1 MGRVILVRHGQAS
14 FGAADYDQL
23 SPLGAEQGATTG
35 VALAARGLRPDLL
48 IQGGLRRHD
57 QTTRA
62 LVAGAGWADVPIRT
76 SLGWDE
82 IDHLGVMTAHG
93 ETPHHEDPRAFQ
105 AAYERALHRWMA
117 EAPGPPGPEPFMA
130 FTRRVLQELRHA
142 ADEAGPGRTVVVV
155 TSAGPVGVACAS
167 LMRDGAPGPTQDRSP
182 GGMDDSD
189 PGPMHDGSR
198 GADQGAW
205 MRWNA
210 VAVNCAL
217 TTVLVGRSGTRLLSF
232 NEHGHLAPAS
242 VTFR

>member
-23 SPLGAEQGATTG
+23 SPLGAEQAATTG
-35 VALAARGLRPDLL
+35 AALAARDLRPDLL

-62 LVAGAGWADVPIRT
+62 LVAGAGWGDVPVRT

-117 EAPGPPGPEPFMA
+117 EPPGLSGPEPFTA
-130 FTRRVLQELRHA
+130 FTRRVLKELRHA

-155 TSAGPVGVACAS
+155 TSGGPVGVACAS
-167 LMRDGAPGPTQDRSP
+167 LM
-182 GGMDDSD
+182 GGGD
-189 PGPMHDGSR
+189 PGPMQDGDPGAIQDGSP
-198 GADQGAW
+198 GADRAAW
-205 MRWNA
+205 VRWNA